1 MRQSA
6 YSDTNTSNAAL
17 TMTKVLLIDD
27 DTELSALLAE
37 YLSEEGFEVDTAR
50 DGRTGAER
58 AISGEFAIVVLDIMM
73 PGLSGTDALRR
84 IRRTS
89 QIPVIMLTARG
100 DSADR
105 ITGLDLGAD
114 DYVPK
119 PCTPGELAAR
129 LRAVLRRTAAPE
141 IVTSSDVIEAGK
153 LRLWPAARRAEW
165 QGQHL
170 DLTGMEFN
178 ILEVLARHAGQ
189 LVGRDE
195 LSHTIFGHPLEPFDR
210 RIDVHISSI
219 RQKLGVTASGSSR
232 IQTVRGQG
240 YQLVKD

>member
-1 MRQSA
+1 
-6 YSDTNTSNAAL
+6 
-17 TMTKVLLIDD
+17 MTKVLLIDD
-27 DTELSALLAE
+27 DMELSALLAE
-37 YLSEEGFEVDTAR
+37 FLHEEGFNVETAR
-50 DGRTGAER
+50 DGRMGAEL
-58 AISGEFAIVVLDIMM
+58 AISGEFSLVVLDIMM
-73 PGLSGTDALRR
+73 PGLSGVDALRR

-105 ITGLDLGAD
+105 IAGLDLGAD

-119 PCTPGELAAR
+119 PCNPGELAAR
-129 LRAVLRRTAAPE
+129 LRAVLRRTRTPDAA
-141 IVTSSDVIEAGK
+141 SSADVIEAGK

-165 QGQHL
+165 QDQRL
-170 DLTGMEFN
+170 ELTGMEFN
-178 ILEVLARHAGQ
+178 ILEALARHAGQ
-189 LVGRDE
+189 IVGRDE
-195 LSHTIFGHPLEPFDR
+195 LSQAVFGHSLEPFDR

>member
-1 MRQSA
+1 M
-6 YSDTNTSNAAL
+6 NAVL
-17 TMTKVLLIDD
+17 PMTKVLLIDD

-37 YLSEEGFEVDTAR
+37 YLSEEGFDVETAR
-50 DGRTGAER
+50 DGRAGAEM
-58 AISGEFAIVVLDIMM
+58 AVSGEFAIVVLDIMM

-129 LRAVLRRTAAPE
+129 LRAVLRRVTAPAPE
-141 IVTSSDVIEAGK
+141 PSPAMIEAGE
-153 LRLWPAARRAEW
+153 LRLWLAARRAEW
-165 QGQHL
+165 QGQRL
-170 DLTGMEFN
+170 DLTGMEFS

-189 LVGRDE
+189 LVGRDD
-195 LSHTIFGHPLEPFDR
+195 LSQAVFGRPLDPFDR
-210 RIDVHISSI
+210 RVDVHISSI
-219 RQKLGVTASGSSR
+219 RQKLGITASGTSR

>member
-1 MRQSA
+1 
-6 YSDTNTSNAAL
+6 
-17 TMTKVLLIDD
+17 MTKVLLIDD

-37 YLSEEGFEVDTAR
+37 YLSEEGFDVETAR
-50 DGRTGAER
+50 DGRAGAEM
-58 AISGEFAIVVLDIMM
+58 AVSGEFAIVVLDIMM

-129 LRAVLRRTAAPE
+129 LRAVLRRVTAPALEP
-141 IVTSSDVIEAGK
+141 SPAMIEAGE
-153 LRLWPAARRAEW
+153 LRLWLAARRAEW
-165 QGQHL
+165 QGQRL
-170 DLTGMEFN
+170 DLTGMEFS

-189 LVGRDE
+189 LVGRDD
-195 LSHTIFGHPLEPFDR
+195 LSQAVFGRPLDPFDR
-210 RIDVHISSI
+210 RVDVHISSI
-219 RQKLGVTASGSSR
+219 RQKLGITASGTSR

>member
-1 MRQSA
+1 M
-6 YSDTNTSNAAL
+6 NAVL
-17 TMTKVLLIDD
+17 LMTKVLLIDD

-37 YLSEEGFEVDTAR
+37 YLSEEGFEVETAR
-50 DGRTGAER
+50 DGRAGAER
-58 AISGEFAIVVLDIMM
+58 AVSGEFAIVVLDIMM

-129 LRAVLRRTAAPE
+129 LRAVLRRVTAPASEP
-141 IVTSSDVIEAGK
+141 SPAMIEAGE
-153 LRLWPAARRAEW
+153 LRLWLAARRAEW
-165 QGQHL
+165 QGQRL

-189 LVGRDE
+189 LVGRDD
-195 LSHTIFGHPLEPFDR
+195 LSQAVFGRPLGPFDR
-210 RIDVHISSI
+210 RVDVHISSI
-219 RQKLGVTASGSSR
+219 RQKLGMTASGTSR

>member
-1 MRQSA
+1 
-6 YSDTNTSNAAL
+6 
-17 TMTKVLLIDD
+17 MTKVLLIDD

-37 YLSEEGFEVDTAR
+37 YLSEEGFDVETAR
-50 DGRTGAER
+50 DGRAGAER
-58 AISGEFAIVVLDIMM
+58 AVSGEFAIVVLDIMM
-73 PGLSGTDALRR
+73 PGLNGTDALRR

-129 LRAVLRRTAAPE
+129 LRAVLRRVTAPAPE
-141 IVTSSDVIEAGK
+141 PSPSPAMIEAGE
-153 LRLWPAARRAEW
+153 LRLWLAARRAEW
-165 QGQHL
+165 QGQRL

-189 LVGRDE
+189 LVGRDD
-195 LSHTIFGHPLEPFDR
+195 LSQAVFGRPLGPFDR
-210 RIDVHISSI
+210 RVDVHISSI
-219 RQKLGVTASGSSR
+219 RQKLGMTASGTSR

>member
-1 MRQSA
+1 MNYSA
-6 YSDTNTSNAAL
+6 D
-17 TMTKVLLIDD
+17 MTKVLLIDD
-27 DTELSALLAE
+27 DIELTALLAE
-37 YLSEEGFEVDTAR
+37 FLHEEGFEVETAR

-58 AISGEFAIVVLDIMM
+58 AISGEFSVVVLDIMM

-129 LRAVLRRTAAPE
+129 LRAVLRRTTVPDTAS
-141 IVTSSDVIEAGK
+141 SSDVIEAGK

-165 QGQHL
+165 QGKPL

-178 ILEVLARHAGQ
+178 ILDVLARHAGQ
-189 LVGRDE
+189 IVGRDE
-195 LSHTIFGHPLEPFDR
+195 LSQAVFGRPLEPFDR
-210 RIDVHISSI
+210 RVDVHISSI
-219 RQKLGVTASGSSR
+219 RQKLGVTASGASR